1 MDKWGITM
9 FVFGILAIA
18 LIAIQ
23 PIQLSRQ
30 NEIIDNKLTEFVQA
44 WEDRIKISNKVNNS
58 TQSKVENTAI
68 DILNNLSAHRY
79 VTNATFDKVQEN
91 ERVLLDFIKKFNNT
105 NEVERGKAVD
115 KILSS
120 IEEIKNILNKTS

>member
-1 MDKWGITM
+1 MDKWSTALII
-9 FVFGILAIA
+9 FGVLGLA

-44 WEDRIKISNKVNNS
+44 WEDRVKISNKVNNS
-58 TQSKVENTAI
+58 TQLKVENTAV
-68 DILNNLSAHRY
+68 DILNNLSAHRH

-91 ERVLLDFIKKFNNT
+91 EKVLIEFIKKFNNT

-115 KILSS
+115 KILHS